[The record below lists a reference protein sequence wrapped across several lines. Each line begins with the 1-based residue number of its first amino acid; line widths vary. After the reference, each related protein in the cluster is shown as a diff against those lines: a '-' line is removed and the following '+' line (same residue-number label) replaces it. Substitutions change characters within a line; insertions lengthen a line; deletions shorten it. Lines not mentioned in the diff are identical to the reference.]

1 MAPPTYRIAMVC
13 DFFFPQPGGIESHI
27 YQLSTKLIDRGH
39 KVIIITHAYEGR
51 TGVRYLTNGLKVYH
65 VPFLVIYRSAT
76 FPTVFSFFPVFRNIV
91 LRERIDIVHGHAS
104 LSSLCHEAILHART
118 MGLRTVFTDHSL
130 FGFADAASILTNKLL
145 KFALSD
151 VDHVI
156 CVSHTCKE
164 NTVLRASL
172 DPLMVSVIPNAV
184 VAENFRPLGYPTS
197 TPPSSMS
204 SPVPGGLPSLTPP
217 RRILGPHDPITIVVI
232 SRLFY
237 NKGTDLLT
245 AAIPR
250 ILAAHPNTRFI
261 IAGSGPK
268 SIDLEQMI
276 EQNVLQD
283 RVEMLGPIR
292 HSEVRDVMVRGH
304 IYLHPSLTEAFGT
317 VIVEA
322 ASCGLYVVCT
332 QVGGIPE
339 VLPSHMTVFA
349 KPEEDDLVAATGRA
363 IAAIRRNEVPTEL
376 FHEQVKNMYSWT
388 NVAERTERVYNG
400 ISGAI
405 SEAEFYGYHHHR
417 SGTTGRGMRSGVT
430 SFALI
435 DRLKRYYGCGVWA
448 GKLFC
453 VCVIIDYLIF
463 LFLELVFP
471 REGIDICPDWP
482 RKKQNIN
489 NGIVDNARGSR
500 EGGGLEWGDIEE
512 YRRRSMRPSRLR

>member
-1 MAPPTYRIAMVC
+1 MTRTYNIAMVS
-13 DFFFPQPGGIESHI
+13 DFFFPQPGGVESHI

-51 TGVRYLTNGLKVYH
+51 SGVRNLTNGLRVYH
-65 VPFLVIYRSAT
+65 VPFLVIFRSAT
-76 FPTVFSFFPVFRNIV
+76 FPTVFSFFPILRNI
-91 LRERIDIVHGHAS
+91 LIREQIEIVHGHAS
-104 LSSLCHEAILHART
+104 LSSFCHEAILHART

-130 FGFADAASILTNKLL
+130 FGFADAASILTNKIL
-145 KFALSD
+145 KFSLSD

-184 VAENFRPLGYPTS
+184 VAENFRPLDYPPTDAAGQAFGQN
-197 TPPSSMS
+197 PP
-204 SPVPGGLPSLTPP
+204 PAHH
-217 RRILGPHDPITIVVI
+217 LGPNDVITIVVI

-250 ILAAHPNTRFI
+250 ILENHPNTRFI

-268 SIDLEQMI
+268 AIDLEQMI

-292 HSEVRDVMVRGH
+292 HEEVRDVMVRGH

-349 KPEEDDLVAATGRA
+349 KPEEDDLVLATGRA
-363 IAAIRRNEVPTEL
+363 IAALRANKVRTER
-376 FHEQVKNMYSWT
+376 FHEQVQKMYSWT
-388 NVAERTERVYNG
+388 NVALRTERVYHG
-400 ISGAI
+400 ITGEL
-405 SEAEFYGYHHHR
+405 SEAEFYGFDAATPSTFGNSR
-417 SGTTGRGMRSGVT
+417 VR

-435 DRLKRYYGCGVWA
+435 DRLKRYYGCGIWA

-453 VCVIIDYLIF
+453 LCAIVDYLLF
-463 LFLELVFP
+463 LFLELWFP
-471 REGIDICPDWP
+471 REQIDICPEWP
-482 RKKQNIN
+482 RK
-489 NGIVDNARGSR
+489 IVDDAEDSK
-500 EGGGLEWGDIEE
+500 ED
-512 YRRRSMRPSRLR
+512 

>member
-1 MAPPTYRIAMVC
+1 MPYNIAMVS

-39 KVIIITHAYEGR
+39 KVIIITHAYKGR

-65 VPFLVIYRSAT
+65 VPFFVIYREST
-76 FPTVFSFFPVFRNIV
+76 MPTVFSFFPIFRNIV
-91 LRERIDIVHGHAS
+91 IREQIQIVHGHAS
-104 LSSLCHEAILHART
+104 LSSFCHEAILHART

-145 KFALSD
+145 KFILSD

-184 VAENFRPLGYPTS
+184 VAENFRPPE
-197 TPPSSMS
+197 
-204 SPVPGGLPSLTPP
+204 P
-217 RRILGPHDPITIVVI
+217 RPMPRPIAPNDIITIVVI

-237 NKGTDLLT
+237 NKGTDLLI

-250 ILAAHPNTRFI
+250 ILASHPNVRFI

-268 SIDLEQMI
+268 AIDLEQML
-276 EQNVLQD
+276 ERNVLQD
-283 RVEMLGPIR
+283 KVEMLGSVR
-292 HSEVRDVMVRGH
+292 HEEVRDVMVRGH

-317 VIVEA
+317 VLVEA

-332 QVGGIPE
+332 RVGGIPE
-339 VLPSHMTVFA
+339 VLPQHMTTFA
-349 KPEEDDLVAATGRA
+349 KPEEDDIVLATGKA
-363 IAAIRRNEVPTEL
+363 IAALRSNKVRTDR
-376 FHEQVKNMYSWT
+376 FHDQVKMMYSWT
-388 NVAERTERVYNG
+388 DVAHRTERVYKG
-400 ISGAI
+400 ISGDI
-405 SEAEFYGYHHHR
+405 SPEEFYGYYP
-417 SGTTGRGMRSGVT
+417 GQGWEAGRDRVR

-453 VCVIIDYLIF
+453 LCVVIDF
-463 LFLELVFP
+463 LLYVFLEMWFP
-471 REGIDICPDWP
+471 RANIDIARSWPKKIHQENKRLGNPDKGD
-482 RKKQNIN
+482 RL
-489 NGIVDNARGSR
+489 
-500 EGGGLEWGDIEE
+500 GLA
-512 YRRRSMRPSRLR
+512 S